1 MSNFVYQRDGYDI
14 LREMFMDKI
23 VQIYPNDTYWKF
35 GRVKEITPV
44 GVVFL
49 ITTVQNSEHVNYKAG
64 DLVFLS
70 HHNLSYKLSK

>member
-1 MSNFVYQRDGYDI
+1 MSKFVYQCDGYDK

-23 VQIYPNDTYWKF
+23 VQINPNDTYWKF

-49 ITTVQNSEHVNYKAG
+49 ITTVQNSERVNYKVG

-70 HHNLSYKLSK
+70 HHNLSYKLSE